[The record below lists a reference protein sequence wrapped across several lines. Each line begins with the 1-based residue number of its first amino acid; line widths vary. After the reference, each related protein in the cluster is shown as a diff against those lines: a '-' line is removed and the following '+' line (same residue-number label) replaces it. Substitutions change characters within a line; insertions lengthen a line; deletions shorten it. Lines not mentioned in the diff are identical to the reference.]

1 MSTSTARRRA
11 LTWTSLAV
19 LLAVAAV
26 QAVSFAHAWRFTH
39 FVHTG
44 GRTQGPED
52 LTLVDRVGVLATG
65 VRVPQPQDSLG
76 VDALGPSAREIHI
89 GAAPAWSLP
98 GDGRGCVGLFP
109 GYAASRSSLVD
120 EALAFRELG
129 YSVVVVGFPGD
140 STSLG
145 WHEAEHVRQL
155 ALHCADAE
163 SLVLYG
169 KSMGAATILRA
180 VGELGVEADAL
191 VLECPF
197 DRLLT
202 TVGHRFES
210 MGLPAFPGAGLL
222 VFWGGLQ
229 HDFDG
234 FDHNPVDYAA
244 RVPVPTLLLHG
255 ERDPRVHMNEARGID
270 DALAGAHRL
279 VVFPDAGHVPLLGA
293 DGALWR
299 REVEAWLAQ

>member
-1 MSTSTARRRA
+1 MWRRSLIGA
-11 LTWTSLAV
+11 SLTV
-19 LLAVAAV
+19 LLVVAAV

-39 FVHTG
+39 FVDAG
-44 GRTQGPED
+44 GRTRGPEE
-52 LTLVDRVGVLATG
+52 LSRVDRAWVLATG
-65 VRVPQPQDSLG
+65 VRVPLPLDGRGL
-76 VDALGPSAREIHI
+76 DALGPGAREIHI
-89 GAAPAWSLP
+89 GSAPAWSLP
-98 GDGRGCVGLFP
+98 GEGRGCVGLFP
-109 GYAASRSSLVD
+109 GYAASRSSLVG

-145 WHEAEHVRQL
+145 WHEAEHVGQL

-180 VGELGVEADAL
+180 VGELGVEADVL

-197 DRLLT
+197 DRLVT

-229 HDFDG
+229 HGFDG

-244 RVPVPTLLLHG
+244 RVRVPTLLLHG
-255 ERDPRVHMNEARGID
+255 ERDPRVHVDEVRGID
-270 DALAGAHRL
+270 AALVGPHRL

-299 REVEAWLAQ
+299 REVEAWLAR